1 MFCSRSIS
9 MHLARGAGAV
19 IAIALAFVL
28 GPGRVWLVPPLLI
41 GAVVLMRGCPACWL
55 TGLFE
60 TIAQRGAVRPQNGNT
75 EVCGVRV
82 SKPSPTLGPVR

>member
-1 MFCSRSIS
+1 MFCSRSVS
-9 MHLARGAGAV
+9 VHLARGAGAV
-19 IAIALAFVL
+19 ILVALATAF
-28 GPGRVWLVPPLLI
+28 GAGHVWLVPPLVI

-60 TIAQRGAVRPQNGNT
+60 TIALRAAARNQNGKT
-75 EVCGVRV
+75 EVCGTRV